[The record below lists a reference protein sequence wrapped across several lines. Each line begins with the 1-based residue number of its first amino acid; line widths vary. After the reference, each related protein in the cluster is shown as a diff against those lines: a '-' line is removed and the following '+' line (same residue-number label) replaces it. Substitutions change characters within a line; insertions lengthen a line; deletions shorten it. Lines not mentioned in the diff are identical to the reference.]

1 MAKKTE
7 TEKGVDRRAISLVRI
22 EAAYGPIY
30 LVIDTVSEFKPDTS
44 SDRVVEF
51 AKLAAES
58 FGEPH
63 IVFANVLAVV
73 KGGLCCPTD
82 IFTHIAGREVPLDFN
97 FEKEVHRTAKG
108 IFQWFPEARHS

>member
-7 TEKGVDRRAISLVRI
+7 VQEKVERRAISLVRI
-22 EAAYGPIY
+22 EAAYGPVY
-30 LVIDTVSEFKPDTS
+30 LVVDAFSDFSPDAPEQKVL
-44 SDRVVEF
+44 DF

-63 IVFANVLAVV
+63 ITFRNVLAVV
-73 KGGLCCPTD
+73 KAGRCCPTD
-82 IFTHIAGREVPLDFN
+82 VFTHISSREVPLDFD
-97 FEKEVHRTAKG
+97 FEKEVHRTKEG